1 MLWSLLGSVVLIGIS
16 LAMDAFAVSM
26 CDGMIYRD
34 LPKRKSIIIP
44 ITFGVF
50 QALMPI
56 IGFYI
61 GLALSQIDAFDAVDH
76 WIAFALLLIIG
87 GKMVFDGIRELIQS
101 KAETKP
107 CKECAARGAAD
118 GKWDDTSENINPTE
132 YSDAEK
138 PQEQVKKFS
147 IVTVLLQGVATS
159 IDALFTGFSLNTM
172 IKDTV
177 SNVQLWAWICVLI
190 IGVITFVISFIG
202 LIIGIKFGQLF
213 KKKASVAEIIGGCVL
228 ILLAVKMVLS
238 GYGIIGF

>member
-16 LAMDAFAVSM
+16 LAMDAFAVSA

-34 LPKRKSIIIP
+34 LPKRKSIFIP

-50 QALMPI
+50 QAIMPI

-61 GLALSQIDAFDAVDH
+61 GMALSQIDAFDAVDH
-76 WIAFALLLIIG
+76 WLAFALLLIIG
-87 GKMVFDGIRELIQS
+87 GKMVFDGVKELIQS
-101 KAETKP
+101 KAETKL

-118 GKWDDTSENINPTE
+118 ENSCDNNELKT
-132 YSDAEK
+132 EK
-138 PQEQVKKFS
+138 PQEPVKKFS
-147 IVTVLLQGVATS
+147 IITVLLQGVATS

-172 IKDTV
+172 IKDAV
-177 SNVQLWAWICVLI
+177 SNTQLWAWICVLI
-190 IGVITFVISFIG
+190 IGVITFVISLIG
-202 LIIGIKFGQLF
+202 LLIGNKFGQLF
-213 KKKASVAEIIGGCVL
+213 KKKACVAEIVGGCVL